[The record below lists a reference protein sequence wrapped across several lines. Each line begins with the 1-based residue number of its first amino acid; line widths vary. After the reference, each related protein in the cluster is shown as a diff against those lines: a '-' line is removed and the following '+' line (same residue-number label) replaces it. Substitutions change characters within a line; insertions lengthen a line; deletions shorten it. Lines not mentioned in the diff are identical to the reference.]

1 MRRWLSLVLEA
12 ESLCKS
18 PQATAYEGPYQ
29 WNTNQ
34 SHISGQWGKKYES
47 EAILVVEEIG
57 KS

>member
-34 SHISGQWGKKYES
+34 SHISGQWGKYES